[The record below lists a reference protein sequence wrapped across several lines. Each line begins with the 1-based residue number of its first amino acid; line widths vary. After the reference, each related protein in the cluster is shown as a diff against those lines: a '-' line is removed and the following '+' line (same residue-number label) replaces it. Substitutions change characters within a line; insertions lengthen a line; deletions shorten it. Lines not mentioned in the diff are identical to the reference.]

1 MKATK
6 HEAATVAYAHVA
18 SLLFGAP
25 LAVTPDRARILAGY
39 LASRMYGDAGAPVEV
54 ADLLTGKR
62 LEVALSPDGI
72 AVLSL
77 RGTLTPK
84 GSSMDAL
91 SGLVGYDAL
100 TEALAGL
107 ATDPTVRGVVLAMD
121 SPGGAVM
128 GVSDAAAG
136 VKALAA
142 VKPVFAVA
150 DHVVASAAYWVAA
163 HAQRI
168 FVAQDGFVGSIGTI
182 IVREDATA
190 ADAQAGRAF
199 AFISNMDRKSDG
211 SAHKALGADELAA
224 SQKIID
230 QADALFLGGVAEA
243 RGMRGVTVAGLAD
256 LNGEL
261 LMGRA
266 AVDAHLADAVG
277 TVDDALAAMRQH
289 LTSTAG
295 GVATRAAF
303 TAATAP
309 HSQEAVMAETT
320 QAAAAP
326 SNVVSI
332 DEKKIREEA
341 TAQATSS
348 IEARTN
354 EIVELCGLAKCPER
368 AMAFVQ
374 NTALSAADVRKK
386 LNEDAVAA
394 DTATAVSNQTNARR
408 AGDGSGPSIDA
419 SAIYARRTA
428 AYAQARDRR
437 TQQMRAAIG

>member
-18 SLLFGAP
+18 SLLFGPP
-25 LAVTPDRARILAGY
+25 LAVTRDRARVLAGV
-39 LASRMYGDAGAPVEV
+39 LAQRMYGETGPAVDIADA
-54 ADLLTGKR
+54 LTGKR
-62 LEVALSPDGI
+62 LDVAMTPDGI

-84 GSSMDAL
+84 GSNVDAL

-100 TEALAGL
+100 TEALTGL
-107 ATDPTVRGVVLAMD
+107 AADASVRGVILAMD

-128 GVSDAAAG
+128 GVSDAAGA
-136 VKALAA
+136 VQALAA
-142 VKPVFAVA
+142 VKPVYAVA
-150 DHVVASAAYWVAA
+150 DHVVASAAYWTVA
-163 HAQRI
+163 HAHQI

-199 AFISNMDRKSDG
+199 TFISNMDRKSDG
-211 SAHKALGADELAA
+211 SAHKPLDADELAA

-230 QADALFLGGVAEA
+230 QADALFLGGVATA
-243 RGMRGVTVAGLAD
+243 RGARGVTVRALEA

-261 LMGRA
+261 LMGQA
-266 AVDAHLADAVG
+266 AVAAHLADAVG
-277 TVDDALAAMRQH
+277 TVDDAIAAMRIH
-289 LTSTAG
+289 LTGTAG
-295 GVATRAAF
+295 GSPRAAF

-309 HSQEAVMAETT
+309 HTQEGIMAETG
-320 QAAAAP
+320 AAAP

-332 DEKKIREEA
+332 DEKKIRDEA
-341 TAQATSS
+341 AAQATAA
-348 IEARTN
+348 IQARTS

-374 NTALSAADVRKK
+374 DATLTAADVRKK
-386 LNEDAVAA
+386 LNEEAVAA
-394 DTATAVSNQTNARR
+394 DVATAVSNQTNARR
-408 AGDGSGPSIDA
+408 AGDGTAPSIDTA
-419 SAIYARRTA
+419 AIYARRGQG
-428 AYAQARDRR
+428 YQQARERR
-437 TQQMRAAIG
+437 AQQLRGVA